1 MSWKIYFFLI
11 ILGLFFLI
19 LILNPNLSCFG
30 KRIKSPFYPL
40 LRKKRKKIK
49 TEDYGFKLVDDKEGQ
64 SSRLNKQ
71 MEQKDSLHLSGKG
84 LKENEEKPSKK
95 KLKTRDYGF
104 SLYDENKRKGANDKE
119 GGQEGGR

>member
-40 LRKKRKKIK
+40 LRKRRKKIK
-49 TEDYGFKLVDDKEGQ
+49 TEDYGFKLVDDEEGQ
-64 SSRLNKQ
+64 SSGLNKQ
-71 MEQKDSLHLSGKG
+71 TEKNEDFGLSGKG
-84 LKENEEKPSKK
+84 SEDQEEKPSKK
-95 KLKTRDYGF
+95 KLKTQDYGF
-104 SLYDENKRKGANDKE
+104 YLYDDDQRKESKDKE
-119 GGQEGGR
+119 GGQGGGR

>member
-40 LRKKRKKIK
+40 LRKRRKKIK
-49 TEDYGFKLVDDKEGQ
+49 T
-64 SSRLNKQ
+64 
-71 MEQKDSLHLSGKG
+71 
-84 LKENEEKPSKK
+84 
-95 KLKTRDYGF
+95 TDYGF
-104 SLYDENKRKGANDKE
+104 SLFDDDQRKGPKDKE
-119 GGQEGGR
+119 

>member
-40 LRKKRKKIK
+40 FRKRRKKRK
-49 TEDYGFKLVDDKEGQ
+49 TTDYGFNLVDDKERQ
-64 SSRLNKQ
+64 ISSLNKSQ
-71 MEQKDSLHLSGKG
+71 EKKEDFRLSRAG
-84 LKENEEKPSKK
+84 LEKQEEKPSKK
-95 KLKTRDYGF
+95 KLKTQDYGF
-104 SLYDENKRKGANDKE
+104 SLSDDDQRKGPKDKE
-119 GGQEGGR
+119 

>member
-40 LRKKRKKIK
+40 LRKRRKKIK
-49 TEDYGFKLVDDKEGQ
+49 TADYGFNLVDDKERQ
-64 SSRLNKQ
+64 SSNRNKRT
-71 MEQKDSLHLSGKG
+71 EKEEDFHLSRKG
-84 LKENEEKPSKK
+84 LEKQEEKPSKK
-95 KLKTRDYGF
+95 KLKTQDYGF
-104 SLYDENKRKGANDKE
+104 SLFDGDQRKGPKDKE
-119 GGQEGGR
+119 